1 MSEKRFET
9 ISGSAVPLF
18 AAVPLL
24 LWGCGAKSPQRV
36 GVRFVA
42 RSEGRITTRDT
53 AASSPVSRVQHLQF
67 RALPGDRWR
76 WRRRGGSRY

>member
-9 ISGSAVPLF
+9 ISGSDVPLF

-24 LWGCGAKSPQRV
+24 LWGVEQSLPQRG

-42 RSEGRITTRDT
+42 RSEGRLTTRDT
-53 AASSPVSRVQHLQF
+53 AASSPVSRV
-67 RALPGDRWR
+67 
-76 WRRRGGSRY
+76 